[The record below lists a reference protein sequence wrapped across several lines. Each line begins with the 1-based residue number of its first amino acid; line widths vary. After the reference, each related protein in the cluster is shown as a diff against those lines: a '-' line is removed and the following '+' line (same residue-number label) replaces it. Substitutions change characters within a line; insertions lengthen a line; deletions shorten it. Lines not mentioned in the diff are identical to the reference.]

1 MTVAPLDIAV
11 FASGGGTNL
20 QALLDHGPA
29 GCPWRVAL
37 LVCNH
42 PAAAMDRARAAGVEC
57 VVIPT
62 KDRDPDDVARETLDV
77 LTSRDI
83 DLICLAGYL
92 RLLPPE
98 VVARYRGRIL
108 NVHPALLPDFGGQGM
123 YGMRVHEAVVAARV
137 PFTGATV
144 HFVAEDYDS
153 GAVVA
158 QARVRVL
165 PTDTAEDVAARVL
178 QVEHEL
184 YPRAVDHVCAA
195 IAAGR
200 SVEPLPMISQDPP
213 TEASEARR

>member
-1 MTVAPLDIAV
+1 VTAAPLDIAV

-20 QALLDHGPA
+20 QALLDHEPV
-29 GCPWRVAL
+29 GCRWRVAL
-37 LVCNH
+37 LVCNR
-42 PAAAMDRARAAGVEC
+42 PAGAMERGRAAGVEC
-57 VVIPT
+57 VVVPT
-62 KDRDPDDVARETLDV
+62 KDRDADELARETLDV
-77 LTSRDI
+77 LSSRGI

-92 RLLPPE
+92 RMMPPD

-144 HFVAEDYDS
+144 HFVDEEYDR

-158 QARVRVL
+158 QARVRVH
-165 PTDTAEDVAARVL
+165 PTDTPDDVAARVL
-178 QVEHEL
+178 QVEHDL

-195 IAAGR
+195 IAAGHP
-200 SVEPLPMISQDPP
+200 VEPMPMISHDPP
-213 TEASEARR
+213 PEPSEARR